1 VDHKAAILKA
11 LNALQEFHTKEDEV
25 WTDIENAKKDIEK
38 EKNEEVLKAKRLIL
52 YEEFKKELDQL
63 LPEEK

>member
-1 VDHKAAILKA
+1 MDHKAAILNA
-11 LNALQEFHTKEDEV
+11 LNALQEVHTKGDEV
-25 WTDIENAKKDIEK
+25 WTDIENAKKDIGK

-52 YEEFKKELDQL
+52 YEEFKKELDQI